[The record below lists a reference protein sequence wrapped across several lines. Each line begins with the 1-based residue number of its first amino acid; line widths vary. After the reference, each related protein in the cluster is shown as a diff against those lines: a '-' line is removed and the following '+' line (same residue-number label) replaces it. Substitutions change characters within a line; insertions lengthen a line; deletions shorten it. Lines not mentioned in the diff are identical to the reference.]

1 MSQRVADFITQT
13 LAQVDDLAELKVSLV
28 ALALLDQ
35 KFAPAPFVTEDELM
49 AHPAI
54 HEGLSFPAISL
65 RPALQRAVARGTL
78 LCVEDG
84 KRRYFANDDAGR
96 RAVEAIANATTQ
108 CASSPQPVLDLLN
121 RVGREIER
129 LEGIEVYQPA
139 PGDFALLE
147 EFLARGYTEAE
158 ILAGVREALRELRAP
173 GTPPR
178 TLRYCLQQLE
188 ARPPAAPSGY
198 YRAVVAGVSPVPEEV
213 LCLREWLGRLPNG
226 REYQIVRDAI
236 GLFGTR
242 AVCQALRR
250 LSPTHGIEALFPL
263 LFEQEEAALALQ
275 RASSNSTEE
284 VLRTLIALYESAFGL
299 PPTSTIVEE
308 MQALW
313 SEVSDLDLWRS
324 VFRYAAERDK
334 RSWSYIKKLLRYPS
348 PDLFLPPPVNEAAR
362 FAFEEYK
369 RRVNRA
375 LDGHVAAQINALAA
389 HITDPARWRAAFDKA
404 AAANAL
410 RWDYISAVLA
420 DVSPAQRAKGSKDGK
435 RTPKTTQRE
444 RPSRRRQVE
453 YTDEQRAAIEE
464 RDRRALEAER
474 CAQRGPH
481 LPQ

>member
-1 MSQRVADFITQT
+1 MSQRVADFITRT

-54 HEGLSFPAISL
+54 CEGLSFPAISL

-96 RAVEAIANATTQ
+96 RAVEAIANATAQ
-108 CASSPQPVLDLLN
+108 FAGPSQAVLNLLIQ
-121 RVGREIER
+121 VGREIER
-129 LEGIEVYQPA
+129 LEGLEVYQPE
-139 PGDFALLE
+139 PDDPALLE

-158 ILAGVREALRELRAP
+158 ILAGVREALRELRPP
-173 GTPPR
+173 GAPPR
-178 TLRYCLQQLE
+178 TLRFCLQWLE
-188 ARPPAAPSGY
+188 AQPPATPSAY
-198 YRAVVAGVSPVPEEV
+198 YRAVVAGTSPLPEEV

-226 REYQIVRDAI
+226 REYQVVHDAI
-236 GLFGTR
+236 GLFGMR

-250 LSPTHGIEALFPL
+250 LPPTSGVEALFPL
-263 LFEQEEAALALQ
+263 LFEQEEAALAML
-275 RASSNSTEE
+275 RRSSSGAED
-284 VLRTLIALYESAFGL
+284 VVRTLIALYESSFGL

-313 SEVSDLDLWRS
+313 AEVNDLDLWQN
-324 VFRYAAERDK
+324 VFRYAAERNK
-334 RSWSYIKKLLRYPS
+334 RSWPYVKKLLRQPS
-348 PDLFLPPPVNEAAR
+348 PDLFVPSPVNEAAR

-369 RRVNRA
+369 RRVNRT
-375 LDGHVAAQINALAA
+375 LDSHVAAQINALAA

-420 DVSPAQRAKGSKDGK
+420 DASPAQREKGSRDGK
-435 RTPKTTQRE
+435 RTSKTTQRE
-444 RPSRRRQVE
+444 RTFRRRQVE

-464 RDRRALEAER
+464 RDRQLLEAER
-474 CAQRGPH
+474 RAQGGIY